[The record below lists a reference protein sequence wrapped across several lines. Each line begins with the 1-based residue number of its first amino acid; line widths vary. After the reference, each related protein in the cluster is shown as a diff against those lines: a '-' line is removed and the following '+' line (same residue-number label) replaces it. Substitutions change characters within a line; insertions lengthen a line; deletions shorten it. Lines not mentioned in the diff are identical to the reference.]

1 MEEQVITIKVGP
13 GIFQM
18 IQDFRKQGTVD
29 WDPTEIWESF
39 IHIETG
45 EELRIIYKLTNKE
58 E

>member
-18 IQDFRKQGTVD
+18 IQDYRKQGTVD

-39 IHIETG
+39 IHIESG
-45 EELRIIYKLTNKE
+45 EELRIVYKLTE